1 MSRFSGEM
9 PSIRKGKAALK
20 ESQESGGIATAAKE
34 LPLP

>member
-1 MSRFSGEM
+1 M